1 MTEQDTQKPVLL
13 MDNKEHVI
21 EDMTDDQKQM
31 INHINDVQ
39 NKINTTAF
47 ARAQLEVAKEAFV
60 SLLRKSLE
68 DKDEIKK

>member
-39 NKINTTAF
+39 NKINTNAF
-47 ARAQLEVAKEAFV
+47 AREQLEVAKEAFV